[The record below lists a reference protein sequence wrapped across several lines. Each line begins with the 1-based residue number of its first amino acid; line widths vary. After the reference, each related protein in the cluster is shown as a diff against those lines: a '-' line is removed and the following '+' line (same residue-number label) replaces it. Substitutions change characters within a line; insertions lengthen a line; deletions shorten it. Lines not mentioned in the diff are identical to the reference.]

1 MVSLAIMSL
10 LLFIDDKPVKYQ
22 IFLPLG
28 KKELCAAKGSTGDFG
43 DPKGRPC
50 NCVAFRLHIP
60 NSSACVCAWVLGVNN
75 WIISVS
81 LGNILLALKAYARV
95 FLRKYVR

>member
-1 MVSLAIMSL
+1 MDEITRTL
-10 LLFIDDKPVKYQ
+10 

-28 KKELCAAKGSTGDFG
+28 KRELCAAKGCIGDFG

-50 NCVAFRLHIP
+50 NCVAFRLHVP
-60 NSSACVCAWVLGVNN
+60 NSSASVPGFSIRIGVNN

-81 LGNILLALKAYARV
+81 LDNILVITRPEGLSDS